1 MNEWKESGI
10 IRIADDVVAVIA
22 RIATLDTDGVSSMSG
37 GIAEDI
43 AKRVGRKHVQKGV
56 HVTVDH
62 HEASIDLRVIITF
75 GKKIDQVCH
84 DIQFNVKETVESMTG
99 LQVKVVN
106 VRVEGIDFV
115 SAGEVEPSYS

>member
-22 RIATLDTDGVSSMSG
+22 SIAALDTDGVSGMSG
-37 GIAEDI
+37 GIAEGI
-43 AKRVGRKHVQKGV
+43 AKRVSRKHIQKGIQ
-56 HVTVDH
+56 VTVDH

-84 DIQFNVKETVESMTG
+84 DIQFNVKEAVESMTG
-99 LQVKVVN
+99 LSVKVVN

-115 SAGEVEPSYS
+115 SDVAVEPSYS